1 MLRIGESA
9 QKNEKNLL
17 QNNFIFFNYSNFKW
31 RNHFKPRKQ
40 WYLFHNCRNTKFQ
53 LNNFFKPFKVI
64 VYPNIADEN
73 GIFQTNNIND
83 YYKFIKNGK
92 IFYQINFPN
101 LQKLLIE
108 IELNENFL
116 RKGLVV
122 ERTRSKLFQAN
133 NLNYRNYLCHFQ
145 GKIKDVQNSYVAISV
160 CNSGLVFY
168 F

>member
-1 MLRIGESA
+1 M
-9 QKNEKNLL
+9 
-17 QNNFIFFNYSNFKW
+17 
-31 RNHFKPRKQ
+31 
-40 WYLFHNCRNTKFQ
+40 
-53 LNNFFKPFKVI
+53 
-64 VYPNIADEN
+64 YPNIADEN